1 MEILRK
7 DENQNLIINKEQD
20 FLNDL
25 GWQENMI
32 QFEDE
37 VLSTIINPIENYE
50 TVRYIHKPYDTTVSG
65 LTFSQTDIWY
75 NFYFVSGTS
84 YTQDYNIVIIIKT
97 PEEYKEEN
105 EKWTLV
111 PKNKEYWELHI
122 QNNNCKLILESYSLW
137 EVKAFNNELYFKIKD
152 GPKYSDIYGKYI
164 DINY

>member
-1 MEILRK
+1 MYEIKEFYILPEFKPMMTFGLGECTALLMVFFIKDTNEVKKVVLGHHPIKENILEWFRK
-7 DENQNLIINKEQD
+7 
-20 FLNDL
+20 
-25 GWQENMI
+25 
-32 QFEDE
+32 
-37 VLSTIINPIENYE
+37 Y
-50 TVRYIHKPYDTTVSG
+50 
-65 LTFSQTDIWY
+65 
-75 NFYFVSGTS
+75 